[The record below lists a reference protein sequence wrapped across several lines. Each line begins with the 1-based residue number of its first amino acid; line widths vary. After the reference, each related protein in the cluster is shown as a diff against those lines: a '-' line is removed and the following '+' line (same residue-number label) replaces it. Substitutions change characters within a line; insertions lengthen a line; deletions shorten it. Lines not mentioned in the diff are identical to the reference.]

1 MTVTAQPTDKALDTG
16 GYVYRVTREAVGLTR
31 AELAELSGV
40 SASTI
45 GRIERGDVSGDADG
59 VHCRFC
65 GGVGRGQ
72 SADAQRLTDAL
83 VDYAHSRRT
92 DSEAIS

>member
-1 MTVTAQPTDKALDTG
+1 MTTTAQPTDKARETG
-16 GYVYRVTREAVGLTR
+16 GYVYRIARRAAGLSR

-40 SASTI
+40 PYSTI
-45 GRIERGDVSGDADG
+45 GRIERGDVSGSADN
-59 VHCRFC
+59 VPCRFC

-83 VDYAHSRRT
+83 VEYAHAPRKS
-92 DSEAIS
+92 SEVDA